1 MWDLFDFHGFFHV
14 KTIFIFNFF
23 SKAPEIRA
31 LVMKY
36 LVIYLRPETHPGLN
50 CETIT
55 LKVKISYKFWNVNVL
70 WIISTY
76 WVIIFSK
83 ANVYIIWR
91 FLRLQDVRNCSC
103 INRSTI
109 TIMKWWMGGF
119 GALTHT
125 SFNLF
130 SSLSY

>member
-76 WVIIFSK
+76 WAIYIFQSK
-83 ANVYIIWR
+83 CLYHVKISEATRCSELWLYKQKYHYHNEVMDGGLWVSYTH
-91 FLRLQDVRNCSC
+91 LLQ
-103 INRSTI
+103 
-109 TIMKWWMGGF
+109 
-119 GALTHT
+119 
-125 SFNLF
+125 SFF
-130 SSLSY
+130 